1 MGDLNEAGNQ
11 LMQVIQN
18 KKMDLRPLDTKGS
31 SLQIC
36 IDTFGSIRTAE
47 GPAHDLLGYTTA
59 ELTGVSLYN
68 LVPAEDRYIIGDISG
83 NIADRAEF
91 RLFRKDRGLFFADA
105 IVCNLFDQKHDFSG
119 VCLRIYDVTP
129 RMSAIHNLIENEEKY
144 RSICENSRDLIC
156 IFRKGRI
163 LYINEVSESLL
174 GYPADEL
181 YAADYLSFFDLPDR
195 ERVEELRLNFR
206 ESSFPGN
213 KFEAVLIARN
223 GERRTCEFSLK
234 KIGFMGKAAVLAVIR
249 DITEFKSA
257 LEELTHAKS
266 EAESANRIKSDFL
279 AMMSHEIRTPMNG
292 VIGMTSLL
300 LSTQLTSV
308 QRDYAETIQ
317 LSGDSLIS
325 IINDILDFSKI
336 ESGKLE
342 LEETHF
348 ELRSCIE
355 DTLDLFAIKAIE
367 KGLDLLY
374 MIEPDVPSNLLG
386 DSNRLRQILINLVNN
401 AIKFTEKGEVYI
413 SVQLLQ
419 EKNGLNE
426 LKFSVKD
433 SGIGIEQHTIANL
446 FEPFI
451 QADCSTTRK
460 YGGTGLGL
468 AISKRLVT
476 LMGGEIWAESEQA
489 RGSTFSFTIMIK
501 NSGIGKTKLHVK
513 GYLPQLRGRRVLIV
527 DDNQTNRQ
535 ILRLQFDSWGMI
547 PVLAAS
553 GEEALI
559 TIDSE
564 DTFDLIVLDLQMPGM
579 DGIELAGKIKIINF
593 KGKAPLLLL
602 SSSGDLGYIKGGLFS
617 GQLSKPVRLKE
628 LFQEVLHIM
637 TETSKNEK
645 KVEKQGEIDF
655 SLSSRFP
662 LRILIAEDNMVNQK
676 LTISLLNLMG
686 YKVES
691 VLNGREAV
699 NILYEKSFDV
709 ILMDI
714 QMPEMSGIEATIKIK
729 ELFPVS
735 KQPIIIALTANAMAG
750 DREKCI
756 ESGMVD
762 YMAKPINVG
771 QLQELIIKWGTY
783 LLNQSVV

>member
-1 MGDLNEAGNQ
+1 MGDKNGVENQ
-11 LMQVIQN
+11 LFPAGLE
-18 KKMDLRPLDTKGS
+18 KEMDLRPRDANGC

-36 IDTFGSIRTAE
+36 INSSGLIMSAK
-47 GPAHDLLGYTTA
+47 GPVDHLLGYTSN
-59 ELTGVSLYN
+59 ELSGVSLYS
-68 LVPAEDRYIIGDISG
+68 LIPAGDRIYIDDITG
-83 NIADRAEF
+83 NNADRIEF
-91 RLFRKDRGLFFADA
+91 RLFRKDKSLFFADA
-105 IVCNLFDQKHDFSG
+105 IVCNFFDQNSDLSG

-144 RSICENSRDLIC
+144 RAISENTHDLIC
-156 IFRKGRI
+156 IFKKGKI
-163 LYINEVSESLL
+163 LFINEVSESLL
-174 GYPADEL
+174 GYPSDEL
-181 YAADYLSFFDLPDR
+181 YTKDYMSFFDFPDR

-206 ESSFPGN
+206 ESSFSGN

-223 GERRTCEFSLK
+223 GERKNCEFSLK
-234 KIGFMGKAAVLAVIR
+234 KTGFRGRAAVLAVIR
-249 DITEFKSA
+249 DISEFKSA
-257 LEELTHAKS
+257 MDELTHAKS

-300 LSTQLTSV
+300 LNTQLTSS

-317 LSGDSLIS
+317 LSGESLIG

-355 DTLDLFAIKAIE
+355 DTLDMFAIKAIE

-401 AIKFTEKGEVYI
+401 AIKFTDKGEVYI

-419 EKNGLNE
+419 EKSGLNE

-433 SGIGIEQHTIANL
+433 SGIGISQQTIASL

-451 QADCSTTRK
+451 QADSSTTRK

-476 LMGGEIWAESEQA
+476 LMGGEIWVQSEQGT
-489 RGSTFSFTIMIK
+489 GSTFNFTIKIK

-553 GEEALI
+553 GEEALV

-564 DTFDLIVLDLQMPGM
+564 AIFDLIVLDLQMPGM
-579 DGIELAGKIKIINF
+579 DGIELAGKIKNINL
-593 KGKAPLLLL
+593 KGKTPLLLL
-602 SSSGDLGYIKGGLFS
+602 SSSGDLGYIKGGLFA

-699 NILYEKSFDV
+699 NILYEKNFDV

-762 YMAKPINVG
+762 YMSKPINIG

-783 LLNQSVV
+783 LLNQSVI